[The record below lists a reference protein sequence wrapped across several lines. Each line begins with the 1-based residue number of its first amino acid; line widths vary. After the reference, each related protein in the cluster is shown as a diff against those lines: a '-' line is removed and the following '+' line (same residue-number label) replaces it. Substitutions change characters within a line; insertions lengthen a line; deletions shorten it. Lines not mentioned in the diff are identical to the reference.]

1 MYPTGNTTSDSSD
14 SLVEKPVKSLRSA
27 IAFLTILPVAPSD
40 ATDGMAS
47 ARAWFPVVGLI
58 LGCILAAVDLMMNS
72 ALSIVGPNGGAAP
85 SLLPAVALTVALVVL
100 TRALHIDGFMDCC
113 DALFGGFDKERRLRI
128 LRDPRVGAFAVVGV
142 VCLILLKVAAIAS
155 LPQSARPWILIV
167 FPCLSRW
174 SVTLAMELFPYVRS
188 RGIGTSFLEDA
199 RKWQIFFA
207 LFVTLITAFIL
218 AGLAGLVLFVIASVI
233 AWMVAAWASRL
244 LDGVTG
250 DVYGAIIEISETTIL
265 LVSVFLARSLLI
277 SDRPPLIQLLV

>member
-1 MYPTGNTTSDSSD
+1 MYPTGNTTPV

-27 IAFLTILPVAPSD
+27 IGFLTILPVAPSD

-72 ALSIVGPNGGAAP
+72 AFSIVGPNGGAAP
-85 SLLPAVALTVALVVL
+85 SLLPAVALTVTLVVL

-113 DALFGGFDKERRLRI
+113 DALFGGFDRERRLRI
-128 LRDPRVGAFAVVGV
+128 LRDPHVGAFAVTGV
-142 VCLILLKVAAIAS
+142 VCLLLLKVAAIAS
-155 LPQSARPWILIV
+155 LAQSVRLWLLIV

-174 SVTLAMELFPYVRS
+174 AVTLTMELFPYVRS

-199 RKWQIFFA
+199 RKWQVFSA
-207 LFVTLITAFIL
+207 LFVTLIAAFAL
-218 AGLAGLVLFVIASVI
+218 AGLAGLVLFVIASVV
-233 AWMVAAWASRL
+233 AWIVAAWASRL
-244 LDGVTG
+244 LGGVTG

-265 LVSVFLARSLLI
+265 LASVFLPRALLI
-277 SDRPPLIQLLV
+277 SDRPPLIQLLF

>member
-1 MYPTGNTTSDSSD
+1 M
-14 SLVEKPVKSLRSA
+14 KSLRSA
-27 IAFLTILPVAPSD
+27 IGFLTILPVTPSD

-58 LGCILAAVDLMMNS
+58 LGCILAAVDLIVNS
-72 ALSIVGPNGGAAP
+72 AFWIVGPNGGTAA
-85 SLLPAVALTVALVVL
+85 SLLPAVALTVTLVVL

-113 DALFGGFDKERRLRI
+113 DALFGGFDRERRLRI
-128 LRDPRVGAFAVVGV
+128 LRDPHVGAFAVTGV
-142 VCLILLKVAAIAS
+142 ACLLLLKVAAIAS
-155 LPQSARPWILIV
+155 LAQSVRLWILIV

-188 RGIGTSFLEDA
+188 RGIGTSFLEDV

-207 LFVTLITAFIL
+207 LFVTLIAAFAL
-218 AGLAGLVLFVIASVI
+218 AGLAGLVIFVIASVA

-244 LDGVTG
+244 LGGVTG
-250 DVYGAIIEISETTIL
+250 DVYGAIIEVSETTTL
-265 LVSVFLARSLLI
+265 LVSVFLARALLI